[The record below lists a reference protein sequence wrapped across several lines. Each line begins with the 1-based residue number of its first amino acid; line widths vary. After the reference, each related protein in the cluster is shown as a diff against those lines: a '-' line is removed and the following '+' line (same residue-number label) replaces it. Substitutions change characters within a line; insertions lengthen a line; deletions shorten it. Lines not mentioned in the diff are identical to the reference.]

1 MSDEYIDVEDHKRIT
16 DEMFLRGQIIGEL
29 RRLSDVHQ
37 AEPQTLWVLQ
47 MVRTM
52 LGDPVVK

>member
-1 MSDEYIDVEDHKRIT
+1 MSDEYIDVEDHKRIS
-16 DEMFLRGQIIGEL
+16 DEMFIRGQLIGEL

-37 AEPQTLWVLQ
+37 GEPHTLWVLQ

-52 LGDPVVK
+52 MGDVVK